1 MMKRGFLLTMTT
13 TNNYVM
19 TSVQSGWTYAE
30 QSWAMNSQSRLVVD
44 SASCTAES
52 ALQQVVDLLQAELSE
67 GVLPQGKLPVVK
79 GAVAEAGS
87 GDIFIELEQSADPD
101 KQESYTLEIGSYI
114 HLRAA
119 SARAVL
125 YALRALFVQAAGEE
139 RLAFGKVTDYPM
151 MQERALHLD
160 MGRKFYSVDWIKA
173 RIREMSRLRL
183 NMLQLH
189 FSENEGYRLES
200 KRHPEVM
207 SEEYMTQDE
216 LAEVLKE
223 ATAYQVTIIPSFDSP
238 GHLGHALRS
247 HQEWLL
253 HNREGEAAKGAL
265 DITNPQAKAF
275 VFDLLE
281 EYAELFKDSPFF
293 HIGGDEFIDF
303 EHFDQYPQ
311 LADYAKETLGVE
323 GGTGIDAYLHY
334 INEVADILED
344 KGFVVRA
351 WNDGLYRANQTQRV
365 ELKTS
370 IQITYWTKWHQ
381 NMASVQRIMD
391 QGHELINYNDAFFY
405 YVLGENA
412 GYKYPTGD
420 KIYDAWHPGLFPRVN
435 ETEKQEYLAPYPPQ
449 LKGSSFSIWS
459 DKPEAQTQEEVGT
472 DILEPLMALAE
483 LSWIG
488 EKRKES
494 FAELKAAFA
503 AFS

>member
-1 MMKRGFLLTMTT
+1 MPTKT
-13 TNNYVM
+13 NYVM
-19 TSVQSGWTYAE
+19 TSVKSGWTHAE
-30 QSWAMNSQSRLVVD
+30 QAWELNSQSRLVID
-44 SASCTAES
+44 PGSYTAES
-52 ALQQVVDLLQAELSE
+52 TLQQVVDLIQAEMAE
-67 GVLPQGKLPVVK
+67 GVLPYGKLPVVQ
-79 GAVAEAGS
+79 GAAAEAEP
-87 GDIFIELEQSADPD
+87 GDIFIELEPSADPD
-101 KQESYTLEIGSYI
+101 KQESYTLEIGAYI

-119 SARAVL
+119 SGRAVL
-125 YALRALFVQAAGEE
+125 YALRALFVQAAREQ
-139 RLAFGKVTDYPM
+139 RLAFGTVTDYPVM
-151 MQERALHLD
+151 KERALHLD
-160 MGRKFYSVDWIKA
+160 MGRKFFSCDWIKA
-173 RIREMSRLRL
+173 RIREMSGLRL
-183 NMLQLH
+183 NTLQLH

-207 SEEYMTQDE
+207 SEAYMTQDE

-223 ATAYQVTIIPSFDSP
+223 AAAHQVTIIPSFDSP
-238 GHLGHALRS
+238 GHLGHALRL

-253 HNREGEAAKGAL
+253 HNREGQAAKGAL

-281 EYAELFKDSPFF
+281 EYAELFKDSPYF

-303 EHFDQYPQ
+303 EHFGQYPQ
-311 LADYAKETLGVE
+311 LAEYARETLGVA

-334 INEVADILED
+334 INEVADMLEG

-381 NMASVQRIMD
+381 NMASVQTIMD
-391 QGHELINYNDAFFY
+391 QGHELINFNDAYFY

-449 LKGSSFSIWS
+449 LKGCSFAIWS
-459 DKPEAQTQEEVGT
+459 DKPEAQTEEEVSTG
-472 DILEPLMALAE
+472 IQEPLIALAE

-488 EKRKES
+488 EKRMGS
-494 FAELKAAFA
+494 FAEVKAAFA
-503 AFS
+503 ALS

>member
-1 MMKRGFLLTMTT
+1 MPTKT
-13 TNNYVM
+13 NYVM
-19 TSVQSGWTYAE
+19 TSVKSGWTHAE
-30 QSWAMNSQSRLVVD
+30 QAWELNSQSRLVID
-44 SASCTAES
+44 PGSYTAES
-52 ALQQVVDLLQAELSE
+52 TLQQVVDLIQAEMVE
-67 GVLPQGKLPVVK
+67 GVLPPAGLPVFQ
-79 GAVAEAGS
+79 GTAAEAEP
-87 GDIFIELEQSADPD
+87 GDIFIELEPSADPD
-101 KQESYTLEIGSYI
+101 KQESYTLEIGAYI

-119 SARAVL
+119 SGRAVL
-125 YALRALFVQAAGEE
+125 YALRALFVQAAREQ
-139 RLAFGKVTDYPM
+139 RLAFGTVTDYPVM
-151 MQERALHLD
+151 KERALHLD
-160 MGRKFYSVDWIKA
+160 MGRKFFSCDWIKA
-173 RIREMSRLRL
+173 RIREMSGLRL
-183 NMLQLH
+183 NTLQLH

-207 SEEYMTQDE
+207 SEAYMTQDE

-223 ATAYQVTIIPSFDSP
+223 AAAHQVTIIPSFDSP
-238 GHLGHALRS
+238 GHLGHALRL

-253 HNREGEAAKGAL
+253 HNREGQAAKGAL

-281 EYAELFKDSPFF
+281 EYAELFKDSPYF

-311 LADYAKETLGVE
+311 LAEYAKQTLGVA
-323 GGTGIDAYLHY
+323 GGTGIDSYLHY
-334 INEVADILED
+334 INEVADMLEG

-381 NMASVQRIMD
+381 NMASVQTIMD
-391 QGHELINYNDAFFY
+391 QGHELINFNDAYFY

-449 LKGSSFSIWS
+449 LKGCSFAIWS
-459 DKPEAQTQEEVGT
+459 DKPEAQTEEEVSTG
-472 DILEPLMALAE
+472 IQEPLIALAE

-488 EKRKES
+488 EKRMGS
-494 FAELKAAFA
+494 FAEVKAAFA
-503 AFS
+503 ALS

>member
-1 MMKRGFLLTMTT
+1 MPTKT
-13 TNNYVM
+13 NYVM
-19 TSVQSGWTYAE
+19 TSVKSGWTHAE
-30 QSWAMNSQSRLVVD
+30 QAWELNSQSRLVID
-44 SASCTAES
+44 PGSYTAES
-52 ALQQVVDLLQAELSE
+52 TLQQVVDLIQAEMSE
-67 GVLPQGKLPVVK
+67 GVLPYGKLPVVQ
-79 GAVAEAGS
+79 GAAAEAEP
-87 GDIFIELEQSADPD
+87 GDIFIELEPSADPD
-101 KQESYTLEIGSYI
+101 KQESYTLEIGAYI

-119 SARAVL
+119 SGRAVL
-125 YALRALFVQAAGEE
+125 YALRALFVQAAREQ
-139 RLAFGKVTDYPM
+139 RLAFGTVTDYPVM
-151 MQERALHLD
+151 KERALHLD
-160 MGRKFYSVDWIKA
+160 MGRKFFSCDWIKA
-173 RIREMSRLRL
+173 RIREMSGLRL
-183 NMLQLH
+183 NTLQLH

-207 SEEYMTQDE
+207 SEAYMTQDE

-223 ATAYQVTIIPSFDSP
+223 AAAHQVTIIPSFDSP
-238 GHLGHALRS
+238 GHLGHALRL

-253 HNREGEAAKGAL
+253 HNREGQAAKGAL

-281 EYAELFKDSPFF
+281 EYAELFKDSPYF

-303 EHFDQYPQ
+303 EHFGQYPQ
-311 LADYAKETLGVE
+311 LAEYARETLGVD

-334 INEVADILED
+334 INEVADMLEG

-351 WNDGLYRANQTQRV
+351 WNDGLYRANQTQRI

-381 NMASVQRIMD
+381 NMASVQTIMD
-391 QGHELINYNDAFFY
+391 QGHELINFNDAYFY

-449 LKGSSFSIWS
+449 LKGCSFAIWS
-459 DKPEAQTQEEVGT
+459 DKPEAQTEEEVSTG
-472 DILEPLMALAE
+472 IQEPLIALAE

-488 EKRKES
+488 EKRMGS
-494 FAELKAAFA
+494 FAEVKAAFA
-503 AFS
+503 ALS

>member
-1 MMKRGFLLTMTT
+1 MPTKT
-13 TNNYVM
+13 NYVM
-19 TSVQSGWTYAE
+19 TSVKSGWTHAE
-30 QSWAMNSQSRLVVD
+30 QAWELNSQSRLVID
-44 SASCTAES
+44 PGSYTAES
-52 ALQQVVDLLQAELSE
+52 TLQQVVDLIQAEMAE
-67 GVLPQGKLPVVK
+67 GVLPYGKLPVVQ
-79 GAVAEAGS
+79 GAAAEAEP
-87 GDIFIELEQSADPD
+87 GDIFIELEPSADPD
-101 KQESYTLEIGSYI
+101 KQESYTLEIGAYI

-119 SARAVL
+119 SGRAVL
-125 YALRALFVQAAGEE
+125 YALRALFVQAAREQ
-139 RLAFGKVTDYPM
+139 RLAFGTVTDYPVM
-151 MQERALHLD
+151 KERALHLD
-160 MGRKFYSVDWIKA
+160 MGRKFFSCDWIKA
-173 RIREMSRLRL
+173 RIREMSGLRL
-183 NMLQLH
+183 NTLQLH

-207 SEEYMTQDE
+207 SEAYMTQDE

-223 ATAYQVTIIPSFDSP
+223 AAAHQVTIIPSFDSP
-238 GHLGHALRS
+238 GHLGHALRL

-253 HNREGEAAKGAL
+253 HNREGQAAKGAL

-281 EYAELFKDSPFF
+281 EYAELFKDSPYF

-303 EHFDQYPQ
+303 EHFGQYPQ
-311 LADYAKETLGVE
+311 LAEYARETLGVD

-334 INEVADILED
+334 INEVADMLEG

-351 WNDGLYRANQTQRV
+351 WNDGLYRANQTQRI

-381 NMASVQRIMD
+381 NMASVQTIMD
-391 QGHELINYNDAFFY
+391 QGHELINFNDAYFY

-449 LKGSSFSIWS
+449 LKGCSFAIWS
-459 DKPEAQTQEEVGT
+459 DKPEAQTEEEVSAG
-472 DILEPLMALAE
+472 IQEPLMALAE

-488 EKRKES
+488 EKRMGS
-494 FAELKAAFA
+494 FAEVKAAFA
-503 AFS
+503 ALS